1 MSKQQDISL
10 DQLAPSARAA
20 VSELRGGR
28 EIASRLAGMGISV
41 GCQIEMLQNP
51 ARGPLLVRVRD
62 TRIALGRGEAA
73 KIIVRDPDRGQPD
86 ATEGPAEVR
95 P

>member
-1 MSKQQDISL
+1 MLKKQDVLL
-10 DQLAPSARAA
+10 DQLAPGARAV

-28 EIASRLAGMGISV
+28 GFASRLAGIGISV

-62 TRIALGRGEAA
+62 TRIALGRGEAS
-73 KIIVRDPDRGQPD
+73 KIVVRDAEQGQSD
-86 ATEGPAEVR
+86 AAE
-95 P
+95 